1 MSDTGQTKACI
12 PIYSKK
18 IWHFYSINAKK
29 SCFLKKLMQGSIK
42 RILICDDVADNTFLL
57 KTILEAED
65 CQLEIVDSGLAV
77 LERLETDPNQP
88 DLLILDVQMPKM
100 DGFEVVQRI
109 RESTKFQFIPILLV
123 TGLNEDDVQNIPELK
138 IDGLIQ
144 KPFDPDVVIAQV
156 RAILDRY

>member
-1 MSDTGQTKACI
+1 M
-12 PIYSKK
+12 
-18 IWHFYSINAKK
+18 H
-29 SCFLKKLMQGSIK
+29 SIK

-65 CQLEIVDSGLAV
+65 CQLEIADSGLAV